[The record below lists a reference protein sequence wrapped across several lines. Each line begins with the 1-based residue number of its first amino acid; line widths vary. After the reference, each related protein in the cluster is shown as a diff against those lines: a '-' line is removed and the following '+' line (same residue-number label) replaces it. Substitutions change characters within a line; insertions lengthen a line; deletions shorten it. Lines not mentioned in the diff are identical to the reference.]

1 MEEWIDWYGYNDGV
15 DYTPQQDSGT
25 SGAMQGGFADTQVDY
40 NAYTPQQDSGTSG
53 AMQGGFADTQADYNF
68 APQQGTAP
76 AAATPFWDF
85 TFNAAPADY
94 SLGSST
100 YGMGMGGT
108 GAGLGYSATPSA
120 APAFGATF
128 GAGSGAMPGLTVGD
142 SGSGQFQTAAA
153 PTQAGITGGMG
164 GSGTTSAMQGGF
176 ADVTKQP
183 GLLDKA
189 RQGFADLSKF
199 GQDNK
204 DLVKFGSQLA
214 GYLAAKPQQAAA
226 KQATAQQAA
235 VVQENQQTARENN
248 QQAAQSFNEAR
259 SLYNPQ
265 EMAVRGMAQ
274 QTAATQRGIVDL
286 RKQLARRGMSQASID
301 AEVRRARLGGSTDAT
316 AAYTKGLD
324 VGRSAQQ
331 SALAAAKNL
340 QTTVPGTDFYGTQ
353 ATAGQQGA
361 ALTSAQLSKLLEDYL
376 GNPTKAAQEAR
387 TKAAGVTAR

>member
-15 DYTPQQDSGT
+15 DYTPQQDAGT

-40 NAYTPQQDSGTSG
+40 NAYTPQQDSGTTG
-53 AMQGGFADTQADYNF
+53 AMQGGFADTPQQDYNF
-68 APQQGTAP
+68 APQQGTAD
-76 AAATPFWDF
+76 AAPTPFWDY
-85 TFNAAPADY
+85 TFSAGA
-94 SLGSST
+94 
-100 YGMGMGGT
+100 GGT
-108 GAGLGYSATPSA
+108 PDWSGYANYGAGTAPGLPTNVAPSYQ
-120 APAFGATF
+120 ATF
-128 GAGSGAMPGLTVGD
+128 GAGSGATPGLTMG
-142 SGSGQFQTAAA
+142 
-153 PTQAGITGGMG
+153 PTGTSSYDLGASTQQAGLTGSFG
-164 GSGTTSAMQGGF
+164 GAGTTSAMQGGF

-183 GLLDKA
+183 GLLDQA
-189 RQGFADLSKF
+189 RQGFADLAKF

-235 VVQENQQTARENN
+235 VVQENQQQARANN
-248 QQAAQSFNEAR
+248 QQAAQSFDEAR

-274 QTAATQRGIVDL
+274 QTAATQRGVADL
-286 RKQLARRGMSQASID
+286 RKQLARRGLSQASID

-340 QTTVPGTDFYGTQ
+340 QTTVPGTDFYGDQ
-353 ATAGQQGA
+353 AKAGQEGA
-361 ALTSAQLSKLLEDYL
+361 NLTSAQLSKLLEDYL